1 MTSPFERTEQEARF
15 QEMYNK
21 TNELIALFK
30 TIIEN
35 EQIRAES
42 LNITDIK
49 ELKDATK

>member
-35 EQIRAES
+35 EKIRAENLS
-42 LNITDIK
+42 NQEVI